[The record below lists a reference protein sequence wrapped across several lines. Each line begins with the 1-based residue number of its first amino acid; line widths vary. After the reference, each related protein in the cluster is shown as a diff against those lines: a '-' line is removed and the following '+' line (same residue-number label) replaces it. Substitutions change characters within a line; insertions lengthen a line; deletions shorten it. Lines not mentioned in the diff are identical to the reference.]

1 MAKATKIADTDQIAM
16 GRIGTAF
23 RVFFKILG
31 DGALS
36 EQVDAMLSGR
46 GLPGPAAEPNAS
58 PAPARS
64 AAPMRSEAIG
74 LLAALQREARF
85 VDFIQE
91 PLGDCDDAQIGVV
104 ARDVHRDCRA
114 AVERWF
120 SLQPTL
126 TEREGTHIE
135 IPVGFDAARY
145 RLTGNVTGQPPYC
158 GELVHHGWQAT
169 RCELP
174 VWTGGKDSVMVVAPA
189 EVELK

>member
-1 MAKATKIADTDQIAM
+1 M

-23 RVFFKILG
+23 RAFFRVLG
-31 DGALS
+31 DGALA
-36 EQVDAMLSGR
+36 EQVEAVLSGR
-46 GLPGPAAEPNAS
+46 ALPGPAAA
-58 PAPARS
+58 PAEKPAAPKPPARS
-64 AAPMRSEAIG
+64 DAIG

-91 PLGDCDDAQIGVV
+91 PLGECDDAQIGVV
-104 ARDVHRDCRA
+104 ARDVHRDCRKA
-114 AVERWF
+114 IERWF

-126 TEREGTHIE
+126 SEPEGTQIN
-135 IPVGFDAARY
+135 IPAGFDAARY
-145 RLTGNVTGQPPYC
+145 RLTGNVTGQPPYR

-174 VWTGGKDSVMVVAPA
+174 VWTGGQDSVMVVAPA